1 MLLLSAIDF
10 AFCKSVLLCAVAL
23 GMVIFI
29 HELGHFLVAKACGV
43 RCDKFYIGFDFFGL
57 KLLKF
62 KYGETEYGIGVFP
75 LGGYVK
81 MLGQEDNP
89 SETRERI
96 SKAKAAREMLEKNAD
111 AEVDRALLMSEEEI
125 AEAEKLI
132 NDPRSYQAK
141 SVPQRM
147 AIIVAGVAMNV
158 VLAFVAAVWAYMI
171 GVSKLPCELGGV
183 HPGQA
188 AWEAGLQSDDTLE
201 KIGNADVKYFD
212 DISKHVALGN
222 NLENGLDIVFYRDGM
237 PLNAS
242 QAAKVYPKKSALS
255 PMLGATNAVTPVLS
269 YVTPASPTFAAGVE
283 LKGGDVLIG
292 INDREIRT
300 NLDYQKAMYAT
311 TGENAILKFVRP
323 TKEAQKKRW
332 DALRNLKTG
341 DIAGRVAIE
350 NEFRQGGEAVEV
362 MVEPLHARHFGVV
375 LTMGKVQAI
384 RTSENGLEG
393 AGKAGIKPGDKIVGL
408 EIMTENGPQM
418 LRDLDP
424 VTLPWL
430 VKRETKRVVALAAEN
445 TGTIPTL
452 NFAILKADAETE
464 EIVAVEVSQN
474 VFSSDNYFFGC
485 GELLPE
491 IGLTYEILPVVSA
504 VIPGTEAEK
513 QGVKPNFALKSVTLA
528 YTENKEAEL
537 TENSKKIAEQFK
549 KPSEHVFRDGML
561 SWSVLYHNFMLLYP
575 VKGTTATVV
584 FADPEKGTNNE
595 ITAKLALQEYTD
607 VFVYHSDLVFESK
620 QIFIKKGLTGALA
633 LGGAETW
640 NALTAVYRM
649 LGKLGSGQVSAKG
662 LGGPVLIAQVA
673 YSAARE
679 GLSNLLMFVCLISAN
694 LAVLNL
700 LPIPVLDGGHVVFLL
715 WEGITGKAPNE
726 NLVIILSYLGLLLF
740 LGLTI
745 FVFGLDLGFISRF

>member
-10 AFCKSVLLCAVAL
+10 AFYKSVLLCAIAL
-23 GMVIFI
+23 GMIIFI

-89 SETRERI
+89 GETRERVN
-96 SKAKAAREMLEKNAD
+96 KAKAARELLEKNAD
-111 AEVDRALLMSEEEI
+111 AEVDQAILMSEEEI

-132 NDPRSYQAK
+132 NDPRSYQSK
-141 SVPQRM
+141 TVPQRM

-158 VLAFVAAVWAYMI
+158 VLAFVAAVLAYML

-212 DISKHVALGN
+212 DISKHVALGS
-222 NLENGLDIVFYRDGM
+222 NLENGLEVVFHRDGM

-255 PMLGATNAVTPVLS
+255 PMLGATNAVTPVLMS
-269 YVTPASPTFAAGVE
+269 VMPASPTFVAGAE
-283 LKGGDVLIG
+283 LKAGDVLVG

-300 NLDYQKAMYAT
+300 NLDYEKAMYAT

-323 TKEAQKKRW
+323 SLEAQKKRW
-332 DALRNLKTG
+332 EALRDLEIG
-341 DIAGRVAIE
+341 DYAGRATIE
-350 NEFRQGGEAVEV
+350 NELRQGGEAVEV

-375 LTMGKVQAI
+375 LTMGNVQAI
-384 RTSENGLEG
+384 RSSENGLEG

-408 EIMTENGPQM
+408 EIMTENGLQM
-418 LRDLDP
+418 IRDLDP

-445 TGTIPTL
+445 VGTVPAL
-452 NFAILKADAETE
+452 NFAVLKADAKTE
-464 EIVAVEVSQN
+464 EVVAVEVSQN

-504 VIPGTEAEK
+504 VIPGSEAEK
-513 QGVKPNFALKSVTLA
+513 QGVKPNFVLKSVALA
-528 YTENKEAEL
+528 YSEDKEAEL
-537 TENSKKIAEQFK
+537 TEKSKRIAESFS
-549 KPSEHVFRDGML
+549 KPTEHVFKEGVS
-561 SWSVLYHNFMLLYP
+561 SWTVLYHHFMLRYP
-575 VKGTTATVV
+575 IKGTSAIVV
-584 FADPEKGTNNE
+584 FADPSKDTNNE
-595 ITAKLALQEYTD
+595 MTAKLALQEYAD
-607 VFVYHSDLVFESK
+607 AFVYHSDLVFESK
-620 QIFIKKGLTGALA
+620 QIYIKEGIVGALA
-633 LGGAETW
+633 LGGKETW
-640 NALTAVYRM
+640 NALTVVFRT
-649 LGKLGSGQVSAKG
+649 LGKLGNGQVSVKG
-662 LGGPVLIAQVA
+662 LGGPVLIAKVA

-679 GLSNLLMFVCLISAN
+679 GLSKLLIFVCLISAN

-745 FVFGLDLGFISRF
+745 FVFGLDLGFIPRF